1 MRFLTR
7 TATCLGTILLLA
19 GAATGAS
26 AQSPGQRSGMTD
38 CPMMGM
44 GPGMMG
50 GQGMGPGMM
59 GPGMMMGPGQGMG
72 WQQGWGSGM
81 MGPGMGPGWQ
91 QGQGPGMMAPGMM
104 DQGMM
109 GPGTISPGAGGGPMM
124 GPSQGMGQGMGP
136 GPQLGMARSPYAMPV
151 DQNRDGMVT
160 AEEAALWH
168 EMIFAALDIDEND
181 ALSLEEFA
189 AGHMGSGARAGGRQ
203 ERREARFRELDR
215 NGDGQVTLEEF
226 LDTAATRFQAADRD
240 GDGQVSV
247 WEFRS
252 SSRG

>member
-7 TATCLGTILLLA
+7 TATCLGAILLLA

-26 AQSPGQRSGMTD
+26 AQSPGQQSGMTD

-59 GPGMMMGPGQGMG
+59 GPGIMGPGMMMGPGQGMAPG
-72 WQQGWGSGM
+72 WQQGWGPGM
-81 MGPGMGPGWQ
+81 MGPGWQ
-91 QGQGPGMMAPGMM
+91 QGQGPGMMG
-104 DQGMM
+104 QGMM
-109 GPGTISPGAGGGPMM
+109 GPGMISPGAGGGPM
-124 GPSQGMGQGMGP
+124 MGP

-151 DQNRDGMVT
+151 DQNRDGTVT
-160 AEEAALWH
+160 AEEAAVWH
-168 EMIFAALDIDEND
+168 EMIFSALDVDEND
-181 ALSLEEFA
+181 ALSAEEFA
-189 AGHMGSGARAGGRQ
+189 AGHMGPGARAGGRQ
-203 ERREARFRELDR
+203 ERREARFQALDR

-252 SSRG
+252 SRRG